1 MDESAVCSAEVGF
14 ANQMR
19 ATHTVPSCVLAPH
32 ESHYESTVLASVLGS
47 FGFRHGAFTPPAR
60 PLLTPAAAQ
69 ERMADAPSG
78 VTTHSHFGSFNFFA
92 VAMANGVAQ
101 RSKAGWRARR

>member
-32 ESHYESTVLASVLGS
+32 ESHYESTLNVLMCAHERGVCSDSVHVRGS
-47 FGFRHGAFTPPAR
+47 CCG
-60 PLLTPAAAQ
+60 AAQ
-69 ERMADAPSG
+69 
-78 VTTHSHFGSFNFFA
+78 HLH
-92 VAMANGVAQ
+92 
-101 RSKAGWRARR
+101 